1 MTRKWLGIAVATL
14 LMGAA
19 LAAAPPA
26 AVPSAEAA
34 PVLCDQ
40 FASAPV
46 AGGKYIVQNNRWGA
60 STAQCIDVRGNGFA
74 ITQAEHRNAT
84 NGPPASY
91 PSIFAGC
98 HYTLCTT
105 DSGLPLKVSDFGD
118 PRATY
123 KITTPNSG
131 EWNASFDLWFDPT
144 KRTDGQNTGA
154 ELMIWANH
162 RGAPQPIG
170 TPVATKTINGATW
183 DVWVGNIGWN
193 VVSYVRQQPTNDM
206 SNFSVKA
213 FVDDAVARGQI
224 DRSWYMTSVQA
235 GFEPWVGGAGLAV
248 TDFAFAAGGSST
260 GGGGGG
266 GGASGS
272 CTASYKVTNS
282 WNGGFTADVT
292 VTNSGS
298 SATTAW
304 SATWPLASGQSV
316 SNVWNASYGVAGGKV
331 SAKNV
336 SYNGALGAGAS
347 TTFGFQGTG
356 STTGPG
362 AAPTCTTTR

>member
-14 LMGAA
+14 LVGAA

-26 AVPSAEAA
+26 SVPSAEAA

-40 FASAPV
+40 FGAAPV

-74 ITQAEHRNAT
+74 ITRAEHNNAT

-98 HYTLCTT
+98 HYTQCTT
-105 DSGLPLKVSDFGD
+105 NSGLPLKVSDFAD

-123 KITTPNSG
+123 KIATPNSG

-162 RGAPQPIG
+162 RGAPRPIG
-170 TPVATKTINGATW
+170 QPVATKTINGAVW

-206 SNFSVKA
+206 TNFSVKA
-213 FVDDAVARGQI
+213 FVDDAVTRGQI

-235 GFEPWVGGAGLAV
+235 GFEPWVGGTGLAV
-248 TDFAFAAGGSST
+248 TDFAFAAGGSGT
-260 GGGGGG
+260 GGGTGGS
-266 GGASGS
+266 AP
-272 CTASYKVTNS
+272 CTARYKVTNT

-298 SATTAW
+298 SASTGW
-304 SATWPLASGQSV
+304 SASWSLASGQSV
-316 SNVWNASYGVAGGKV
+316 ANVWNASYSVSGAKV

-336 SYNGALGAGAS
+336 SYNGALSAGAS

-356 STTGPG
+356 STTAAG
-362 AAPTCTTTR
+362 AAPTCTTTK